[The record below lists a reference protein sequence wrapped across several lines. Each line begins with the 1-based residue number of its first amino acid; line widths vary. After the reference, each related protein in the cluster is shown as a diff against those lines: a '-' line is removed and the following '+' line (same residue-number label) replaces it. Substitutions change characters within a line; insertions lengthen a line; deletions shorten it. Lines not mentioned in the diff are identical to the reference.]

1 MKRSKNNQI
10 CVRRIMIVL
19 LVLSKKVM
27 SQQGF
32 PIVYQV
38 LLSLLSLITQSIT
51 LLLHNFA
58 NLAENKCKQKK
69 RWLEVYL
76 FFIS

>member
-1 MKRSKNNQI
+1 
-10 CVRRIMIVL
+10 MIVL

-58 NLAENKCKQKK
+58 NLAENKCKQKNDG
-69 RWLEVYL
+69 
-76 FFIS
+76 